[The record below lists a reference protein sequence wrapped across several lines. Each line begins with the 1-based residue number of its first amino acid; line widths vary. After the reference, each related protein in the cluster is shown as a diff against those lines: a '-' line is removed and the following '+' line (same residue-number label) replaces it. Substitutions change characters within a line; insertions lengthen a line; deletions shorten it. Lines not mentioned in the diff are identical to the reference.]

1 MQDVCHRCG
10 GDLFA
15 AQLNTS
21 DGRPPFCPHCG
32 APQLL
37 LSDYAEPLS
46 TGAEATLSEASSGS
60 LPPPRPDQVDWRLA
74 IRSAVV
80 VAGIAVL
87 LSVVAA
93 RLPNLSPLS
102 TIWVIS
108 ASLTTLALYQRRR
121 PLAMMN
127 AGIGAR
133 IGILVGITLAFFLGT
148 ALAIGMVVARF
159 GLHSMS
165 SFDNDTAQAMKAQL
179 DQLATTRP
187 IPPESLSLI
196 NSLQFRTTMMLTG
209 FALLLLFIFM
219 VSVFGGALAGLLRAR
234 RTTAA

>member
-1 MQDVCHRCG
+1 M
-10 GDLFA
+10 FA

-46 TGAEATLSEASSGS
+46 TGAEAPAAGPSSGS
-60 LPPPRPDQVDWRLA
+60 LPPPRPNQVDWRLA
-74 IRSAVV
+74 IRSAVI
-80 VAGIAVL
+80 VAGIAVV

-108 ASLTTLALYQRRR
+108 GSLTTLALYQRRR
-121 PLAMMN
+121 PLAIMN

-133 IGILVGITLAFFLGT
+133 IGILVGVTLASFLGT
-148 ALAIGMVVARF
+148 ALAIGTLIARF

-165 SFDNDTAQAMKAQL
+165 SFDSDTAQAMKAQL

-187 IPPESLSLI
+187 IPPESLGLI

-209 FALLLLFIFM
+209 FALVLFFIFI
-219 VSVFGGALAGLLRAR
+219 VSIFGGAVAGLLRTR